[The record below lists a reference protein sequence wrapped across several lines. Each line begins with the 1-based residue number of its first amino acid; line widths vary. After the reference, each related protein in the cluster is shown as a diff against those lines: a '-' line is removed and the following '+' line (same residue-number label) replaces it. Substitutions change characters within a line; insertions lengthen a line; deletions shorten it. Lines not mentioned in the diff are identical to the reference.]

1 MVPKVKQRQ
10 FFHIV
15 TSDKTLV
22 SFLNT
27 LEKSKTIHGLT
38 KHNKRAVAAKKNIN
52 TKVDLYCMLLSCD
65 GIADSNRINYFVMK
79 GKSVTCIY

>member
-1 MVPKVKQRQ
+1 MFPKVNQRQ
-10 FFHIV
+10 FLNIV

-27 LEKSKTIHGLT
+27 LKKSKTIHGLT
-38 KHNKRAVAAKKNIN
+38 KHNKRAVAATKNIN

-65 GIADSNRINYFVMK
+65 DVADSNRINY
-79 GKSVTCIY
+79 

>member
-1 MVPKVKQRQ
+1 MKMFPKVIQRQ
-10 FFHIV
+10 FLNIV
-15 TSDKTLV
+15 NSDKTLV

-65 GIADSNRINYFVMK
+65 DIADSNRINY
-79 GKSVTCIY
+79 